1 MNKKILSFLEKT
13 TSQLAF
19 ALLSGLAYFAIVYN
33 LLITNTVSSG
43 GLIVYFFLPA
53 IVCGAAL
60 ILIKLFRQSREEE
73 NEKRIIFLF
82 WVHLIL
88 MIIALFMVLAG
99 IIL

>member
-1 MNKKILSFLEKT
+1 MSKKILSFLEKPVKR
-13 TSQLAF
+13 LVF
-19 ALLSGLAYFAIVYN
+19 ALLSGFAYFAIVYN
-33 LLITNTVSSG
+33 LLITNTNSNG

-60 ILIKLFRQSREEE
+60 MLIKQFQQSVDEQ
-73 NEKRIIFLF
+73 NEKRILFLF

-88 MIIALFMVLAG
+88 IVVALFMVLSG